1 MKNLLKFCSKF
12 LISYFRPQRHNSSTE
27 IFLKDFDC
35 ENEGKFFRSAITS
48 LNAFVRQSVHPSL
61 SPHERWPRPDLPSPS
76 PPISPQPPLSPPW
89 AFSPP
94 QPSSASLSPGHPV
107 IGSSSRT
114 YLTHLVLFS
123 YFRCDCMIV
132 SFFILGQSRPTAGK
146 AQTGSLGQ
154 DTVLWCS
161 QPKKTMETN
170 YNP

>member
-35 ENEGKFFRSAITS
+35 ENEGKF
-48 LNAFVRQSVHPSL
+48 LGPL
-61 SPHERWPRPDLPSPS
+61 LPHWMPLLDSPS
-76 PPISPQPPLSPPW
+76 IRPLVRMKDGPDQISHPPHPPISPQPPLSPPW

-94 QPSSASLSPGHPV
+94 QPSSASLSTGHPV

-146 AQTGSLGQ
+146 A
-154 DTVLWCS
+154 
-161 QPKKTMETN
+161 
-170 YNP
+170 